1 MLELVCNATLNL
13 NLLFLSEVLIIA
25 SLATCRLL
33 NWGVVVAIDVGWDE
47 VGSVVLH
54 EELKAAN
61 LNCVALVHSVL
72 SRETGLIITLRL

>member
-1 MLELVCNATLNL
+1 LLGFVCNAALNL

-25 SLATCRLL
+25 SLATCRFL
-33 NWGVVVAIDVGWDE
+33 NWGVVVAIDVGCDE

-54 EELKAAN
+54 KELKAAH
-61 LNCVALVHSVL
+61 LNCVALVHSIL